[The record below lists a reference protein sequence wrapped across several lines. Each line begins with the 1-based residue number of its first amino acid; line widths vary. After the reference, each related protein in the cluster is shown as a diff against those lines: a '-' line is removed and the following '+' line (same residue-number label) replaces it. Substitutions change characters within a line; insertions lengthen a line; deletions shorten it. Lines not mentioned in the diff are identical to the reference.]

1 MGDRLSI
8 ELRKKIIKLALIL
21 SPIISI
27 LITGPIFAVSQIPK
41 ELYIVVFS
49 VVCVLVFIIWNIH
62 ILLIRF
68 INKTWILEWPR
79 IFISAFITVLILL
92 LATQF
97 FSAPVSIFIKQFTLM
112 RIINGLMI
120 NTIIFIIIDLV
131 LSKEKER
138 ELHFQNADLKYISL
152 ETEYKLLKSQLDPHF
167 IFNSLETIK
176 YLSAH
181 SPEKFFFFIDNLSEY
196 IRACIQI
203 NKEQVLLKEEIEL
216 LQAYVRLQSI
226 RFENKF
232 SFINNVTVPTHEY
245 VLPFFSLILLFE
257 NALKHNM
264 LSSEKV
270 IEIKLY
276 NDTEYLI
283 IENTL
288 FPKESISNSTGIG
301 IENLKKRYMLYF
313 NEEIVQNKT
322 NKIFQ
327 IKLKLIR
334 K

>member
-1 MGDRLSI
+1 MINTLSS
-8 ELRKKIIKLALIL
+8 ELYKNIIKLAFIF
-21 SPIISI
+21 SPIISLLIIVPVFAVTQIPSNLYI
-27 LITGPIFAVSQIPK
+27 LIFFIVSITIIF
-41 ELYIVVFS
+41 
-49 VVCVLVFIIWNIH
+49 IWSIH
-62 ILLIRF
+62 LLLIYF
-68 INKTWILEWPR
+68 IKKTWVLKWPR
-79 IFISAFITVLILL
+79 LLITCVITSIIL
-92 LATQF
+92 F
-97 FSAPVSIFIKQFTLM
+97 FTSKIIVKPLNEYGYTFTLM
-112 RIINGLMI
+112 RIINGVMVNLI
-120 NTIIFIIIDLV
+120 VYVIIELILTKNLEKKLFI
-131 LSKEKER
+131 
-138 ELHFQNADLKYISL
+138 QNSELKYFSL
-152 ETEYKLLKSQLDPHF
+152 ETEYKLLKSQLNPHF

-176 YLSAH
+176 YLSSD
-181 SPEKFFFFIDNLSEY
+181 SPEKFTIFIDNLSEY

-257 NALKHNM
+257 NALKHNV

-270 IEIKLY
+270 IDIKLY

-288 FPKESISNSTGIG
+288 FPKGSKSNSTGIG

-313 NEEIVQNKT
+313 NEEIIQNKT